1 MAFLDDV
8 RFPDRIALGAE
19 GGPTFA
25 TVITT
30 STGGHE
36 QRQANWAEARR
47 RYNVATGLKQRADVE
62 ALLAFYIARRGQLRG
77 FRFKDWSDYQLPRQ
91 PIGMT
96 DGTQATFKITKVY
109 SSGGEQVARRITRPV
124 TGTVRCWVA
133 GTERALGPGSAQF
146 QVNLSSGVI
155 TLGAALRAP
164 ADQVIEASCEFDVPA
179 RFDTDALSLTLR
191 THDIGEWSS
200 IPVVELRE

>member
-1 MAFLDDV
+1 MAFDDV
-8 RFPDRIALGAE
+8 RFPEKIALGAE

-25 TVITT
+25 TIVTT

-47 RYNVATGLKQRADVE
+47 RYNVATGLRQRTDVE

-91 PIGMT
+91 PIGVT
-96 DGTQATFKITKVY
+96 DGTTAIFPITKLY
-109 SSGGEQVARRITRPV
+109 SSGGESVLRRITRPV
-124 TGTVRCWVA
+124 AGTVRCWVA
-133 GTERALGPGSAQF
+133 GTERTLGPGGAQI
-146 QVNLSSGVI
+146 QVNLATGVI
-155 TLGAALRAP
+155 TLGAALRGP
-164 ADQVIEASCEFDVPA
+164 AGLPVEASCEFDVPT

>member
-1 MAFLDDV
+1 MAFDDV

-25 TVITT
+25 TIITT

-91 PIGMT
+91 TIGMT
-96 DGTQATFKITKVY
+96 DGATATFPITKVY
-109 SSGGEQVARRITRPV
+109 ASGGQNVQRRITRPLA
-124 TGTVRCWVA
+124 GTVRCWVA
-133 GTERALGPGSAQF
+133 GTERTLGPRGAQF
-146 QVNLSSGVI
+146 QVNLATGVI

-164 ADQVIEASCEFDVPA
+164 PDQPIEVSCEFDVPA
-179 RFDTDALSLTLR
+179 RFETDALSLTLR

>member
-1 MAFLDDV
+1 MSFDDV
-8 RFPDRIALGAE
+8 RFPDRIALDAE

-25 TVITT
+25 TIVTT

-77 FRFKDWSDYQLPRQ
+77 FRFKDWSDYLLPRQ
-91 PIGMT
+91 PIGTT
-96 DGTQATFKITKVY
+96 DGTTGAFPIIKAY
-109 SSGGEQVARRITRPV
+109 SSGGQTVQRRITRPV
-124 TGTVRCWVA
+124 AGTLRCWVG
-133 GTERALGPGSAQF
+133 GTDRSLGPSGAQF
-146 QVNLSSGVI
+146 QVNLTTGVI
-155 TLGAALRAP
+155 TLGAALRGP
-164 ADQVIEASCEFDVPA
+164 AGQSVEASCEFDVPA
-179 RFDTDALSLTLR
+179 RFETDALSLTLR

-200 IPVVELRE
+200 IPVVELHE

>member
-1 MAFLDDV
+1 MAFDDV

-25 TVITT
+25 TIVTT

-91 PIGMT
+91 PIGTT
-96 DGTQATFKITKVY
+96 DGTTATFPIIKAY
-109 SSGGEQVARRITRPV
+109 SSGGQNVLRRITRPV
-124 TGTVRCWVA
+124 AGTVRCWVA
-133 GTERALGPGSAQF
+133 GTERTLGPGGAQV
-146 QVNLSSGVI
+146 QANLATGVI

-164 ADQVIEASCEFDVPA
+164 ADQPVEASCEFDVPA
-179 RFDTDALSLTLR
+179 RFETDALSLTLR